1 MKPHANKNSLQ
12 IEKIQKRYTKTI
24 KGCEKKSYE
33 QRLNKL
39 GVTSLADRHYR
50 ADMIQVYK
58 ILNDK
63 FNIYPA
69 NFIVKSDR
77 AGRTNSVKL
86 FKKRSR
92 LDLCKNSFSFRVVD
106 QWNMLPDKVVLSTDV
121 KDFKVNLDYHIR
133 FARGHK

>member
-1 MKPHANKNSLQ
+1 M
-12 IEKIQKRYTKTI
+12 I
-24 KGCEKKSYE
+24 KGCEEKSYE
-33 QRLNKL
+33 ERLNKL
-39 GVTSLADRHYR
+39 GVTTLAVRHYR

-63 FNIYPA
+63 LNIYPA
-69 NFIVKSDR
+69 NFIVKNDR

-92 LDLCKNSFSFRVVD
+92 LDLSKHSFSFRVVD
-106 QWNMLPDKVVLSTDV
+106 QWYMLPVKVVLSNDV
-121 KDFKVNLDYHIR
+121 KDFKINLDYHLR